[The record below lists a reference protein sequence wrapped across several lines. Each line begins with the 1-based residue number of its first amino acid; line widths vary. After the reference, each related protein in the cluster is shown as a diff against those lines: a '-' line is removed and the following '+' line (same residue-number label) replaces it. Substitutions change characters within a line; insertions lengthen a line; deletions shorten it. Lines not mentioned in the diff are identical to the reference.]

1 MILLIDNYDSFS
13 YNVYQLTASVC
24 PDVKVIRN
32 DAMTVEE
39 IEALSPSHIILSP
52 GPGRPG
58 NAGICEEVIR
68 RLAGKI
74 PILGICL
81 GHQAICEVFG
91 AKVTY
96 AKKLMHGKQSVA
108 ELDTDSRLFRGME
121 NKMTVARYHSLAA
134 EAETIPEGLKITA
147 RTPDGEVMAVEH
159 REFPVYGVQ
168 FHPESVLTPEG
179 RKIMENF
186 LRGFGEGQDGEEPN
200 RAGQN
205 KAEQD
210 NEEPNRERQN
220 KAGQDKE
227 GQNGVKKSGETGG
240 QAKTPGR
247 EQKEEKSMVI
257 AEAVKKLVKREDIG
271 YEMAKQVMNEIM
283 SGQASDVLKSAY
295 LTAFSMKGETI
306 EEITGSAEE
315 MRNHALKVNH
325 EKDVL
330 EIVGTGGDGS
340 DSFNISTTAS
350 LIIAAA
356 GVPVAK
362 HGNRAASSRSG
373 AADCLEALGANISLE
388 PEAAEKLLNEA
399 DICFL
404 FAQKYHTAMKYVGP
418 IRKELEIRTV
428 FNILGPLTNPAKPA
442 IQVMGVY
449 EEALLEPMARVLY
462 QLGVKKGMVVYGME
476 KLDEISICG
485 PTKICCFKGGEYRMD
500 EITPEAVGLKRG
512 NAGDL
517 LGGTPAENAAITRA
531 ILEGKEKGAKRDAA
545 VINAAAALFVA
556 GKAESLKKAVELAE
570 EVIDSGK
577 ALAKLEQFITLSN
590 KIGKQ
595 GGNETQYA

>member
-52 GPGRPG
+52 GPGRPE
-58 NAGICEEVIR
+58 NAGICEETIR

-96 AKKLMHGKQSVA
+96 AKELMHGKQSVA
-108 ELDTDSRLFRGME
+108 ELDTDSCLFRGME

-134 EAETIPEGLKITA
+134 EAESIPETLKITA

-186 LRGFGEGQDGEEPN
+186 LRGCGEGLDKAGQDDEGQNRAEQNKAERDNEGQN

-210 NEEPNRERQN
+210 REE
-220 KAGQDKE
+220 
-227 GQNGVKKSGETGG
+227 QNGVKKSGETDG

-325 EKDVL
+325 ERDVL

-340 DSFNISTTAS
+340 NSFNISTTAS

-362 HGNRAASSRSG
+362 HGNRAASSKSG
-373 AADCLEALGANISLE
+373 AADCLEALGVNISLE

-418 IRKELEIRTV
+418 IRKELGIRTV

-517 LGGTPAENAAITRA
+517 LGGTPAENAAITRT

-556 GKAESLKKAVELAE
+556 GRAESLKKAVGLAE

-577 ALAKLEQFITLSN
+577 ALAKLEQFVTLSN
-590 KIGKQ
+590 KIGK
-595 GGNETQYA
+595 

>member
-52 GPGRPG
+52 GPGRPE

-91 AKVTY
+91 VKVTY
-96 AKKLMHGKQSVA
+96 AKELMHGKQSVA

-186 LRGFGEGQDGEEPN
+186 LMGFGEEQDKAGQDRAEQN
-200 RAGQN
+200 RAG
-205 KAEQD
+205 
-210 NEEPNRERQN
+210 QN

-227 GQNGVKKSGETGG
+227 GQNGVKKSGETDG

-283 SGQASDVLKSAY
+283 SGQALDVLKSAY

-340 DSFNISTTAS
+340 NSFNISTTAS

-418 IRKELEIRTV
+418 IRKELGIRTV

>member
-52 GPGRPG
+52 GPGRPE
-58 NAGICEEVIR
+58 NAGICEETIR

-96 AKKLMHGKQSVA
+96 AKELMHGKQSVA
-108 ELDTDSRLFRGME
+108 ELDTDSCLFRGME

-134 EAETIPEGLKITA
+134 EAETIPETLKITA

-186 LRGFGEGQDGEEPN
+186 LRGCGEGLDKAGQDDEGQNRAEQNKAERDNEGQN

-210 NEEPNRERQN
+210 REE
-220 KAGQDKE
+220 
-227 GQNGVKKSGETGG
+227 QNGVKKSGETDG

-325 EKDVL
+325 ERDVL

-340 DSFNISTTAS
+340 NSFNISTTAS

-362 HGNRAASSRSG
+362 HGNRAASSKSG
-373 AADCLEALGANISLE
+373 AADCLEALGVNISLE

-418 IRKELEIRTV
+418 IRKELGIRTV

-517 LGGTPAENAAITRA
+517 LGGTPAENAAITRT

-556 GKAESLKKAVELAE
+556 GRAESLKKAVGLAE

-577 ALAKLEQFITLSN
+577 ALAKLEQFVTLSN
-590 KIGKQ
+590 KIGK
-595 GGNETQYA
+595 

>member
-52 GPGRPG
+52 GPGRPE
-58 NAGICEEVIR
+58 NAGVCEEVIR

-96 AKKLMHGKQSVA
+96 AKELMHGKQSVA

-186 LRGFGEGQDGEEPN
+186 LRGFGEE
-200 RAGQN
+200 
-205 KAEQD
+205 
-210 NEEPNRERQN
+210 
-220 KAGQDKE
+220 QDKE
-227 GQNGVKKSGETGG
+227 GQNRVKKSGETDG

-340 DSFNISTTAS
+340 NSFNISTTAS

-404 FAQKYHTAMKYVGP
+404 FAQKYHTAMKYVGS
-418 IRKELEIRTV
+418 IRKELGIRTV

>member
-1 MILLIDNYDSFS
+1 
-13 YNVYQLTASVC
+13 
-24 PDVKVIRN
+24 
-32 DAMTVEE
+32 
-39 IEALSPSHIILSP
+39 
-52 GPGRPG
+52 
-58 NAGICEEVIR
+58 
-68 RLAGKI
+68 
-74 PILGICL
+74 
-81 GHQAICEVFG
+81 
-91 AKVTY
+91 
-96 AKKLMHGKQSVA
+96 
-108 ELDTDSRLFRGME
+108 
-121 NKMTVARYHSLAA
+121 
-134 EAETIPEGLKITA
+134 
-147 RTPDGEVMAVEH
+147 
-159 REFPVYGVQ
+159 
-168 FHPESVLTPEG
+168 
-179 RKIMENF
+179 
-186 LRGFGEGQDGEEPN
+186 
-200 RAGQN
+200 
-205 KAEQD
+205 
-210 NEEPNRERQN
+210 
-220 KAGQDKE
+220 
-227 GQNGVKKSGETGG
+227 
-240 QAKTPGR
+240 
-247 EQKEEKSMVI
+247 MVI

-340 DSFNISTTAS
+340 NSFNISTTAS

-373 AADCLEALGANISLE
+373 AADCLEALGVNISLE

-404 FAQKYHTAMKYVGP
+404 FAQKYHTAMKYVGS
-418 IRKELEIRTV
+418 IRKELGIRTV

-476 KLDEISICG
+476 KLDEISICS

-531 ILEGKEKGAKRDAA
+531 ILEGKEKGTKRDAA

>member
-1 MILLIDNYDSFS
+1 MI
-13 YNVYQLTASVC
+13 
-24 PDVKVIRN
+24 K
-32 DAMTVEE
+32 
-39 IEALSPSHIILSP
+39 EAIIKLSKKEDLS
-52 GPGRPG
+52 
-58 NAGICEEVIR
+58 
-68 RLAGKI
+68 
-74 PILGICL
+74 
-81 GHQAICEVFG
+81 
-91 AKVTY
+91 
-96 AKKLMHGKQSVA
+96 
-108 ELDTDSRLFRGME
+108 
-121 NKMTVARYHSLAA
+121 
-134 EAETIPEGLKITA
+134 
-147 RTPDGEVMAVEH
+147 
-159 REFPVYGVQ
+159 
-168 FHPESVLTPEG
+168 
-179 RKIMENF
+179 
-186 LRGFGEGQDGEEPN
+186 
-200 RAGQN
+200 
-205 KAEQD
+205 
-210 NEEPNRERQN
+210 
-220 KAGQDKE
+220 
-227 GQNGVKKSGETGG
+227 
-240 QAKTPGR
+240 
-247 EQKEEKSMVI
+247 
-257 AEAVKKLVKREDIG
+257 
-271 YEMAKQVMNEIM
+271 YEMAQAVMDEIM
-283 SGQASDVLKSAY
+283 SGEANDIQKSAY
-295 LTAFSMKGETI
+295 LTALAMKGETI
-306 EEITGSAEE
+306 DEITASAAG
-315 MRNHALKVNH
+315 MREHCTRLLNDM
-325 EKDVL
+325 DVL
-330 EIVGTGGDGS
+330 EIVGTGGDRS
-340 DSFNISTTAS
+340 NSFNISTTAS

-373 AADCLEALGANISLE
+373 AADCLEALGVNISLE
-388 PEAAEKLLNEA
+388 LEATEKLLNEA

-404 FAQKYHTAMKYVGP
+404 FAQKYHTAMKYVGS
-418 IRKELEIRTV
+418 IRKELGIRTV